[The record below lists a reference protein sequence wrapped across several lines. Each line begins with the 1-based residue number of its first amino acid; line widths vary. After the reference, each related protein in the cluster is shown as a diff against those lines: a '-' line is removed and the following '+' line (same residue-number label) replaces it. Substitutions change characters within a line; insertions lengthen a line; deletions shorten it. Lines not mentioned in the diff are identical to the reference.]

1 MSKKPVIAM
10 LGSFP
15 LYVADAQ
22 YPQNGW
28 HSATWLAAL
37 YELLGENHQ
46 YDIHWITF
54 AKGCRRRVFEK
65 NGQTFHVLPAYSL
78 KYAQKTNYLYARWQ
92 MRRELR
98 RIHPDLVHVWGT
110 ENRYAACGADFKGKK
125 ILSMQGVL
133 SAYVERSPMPGF
145 MRIQAQKESTWL
157 SQYNLISSESDW
169 GVDCSR
175 KIAPEAR
182 FVRWEYA
189 ARSEFFQIKRNV
201 ADSPVCLY
209 GGSDSEVKDV
219 DSLITA
225 FSDPRL
231 AHVELRLAG
240 VSPERRP
247 NLPSNIRALGGL
259 PKELLMSELS
269 SAWCL
274 VHPSLADT
282 SPNIVKEARVV
293 GIPVVTTTECGGKQ
307 YVEDGKS
314 GFIIKP
320 KDVEA
325 LIQSVSAVTKDR
337 RTAEQMGL
345 YGREEC
351 RTLLSRET
359 MLKGLCSMYEQLLAE

>member
-1 MSKKPVIAM
+1 M

-54 AKGCRRRVFEK
+54 AKGCRRRVFDK

-98 RIHPDLVHVWGT
+98 RIHPDLVHAWGT

-133 SAYVERSPMPGF
+133 SACVERAPMAPF
-145 MRIQAQKESTWL
+145 MQKQAAKESRWIKNYDL
-157 SQYNLISSESDW
+157 VSSESEW
-169 GVDCSR
+169 GKECIQRLVPGLNVS
-175 KIAPEAR
+175 
-182 FVRWEYA
+182 RWEYA
-189 ARSEFFQIKRNV
+189 VREAFFACPRELSER
-201 ADSPVCLY
+201 PVCLF
-209 GGSDSEVKDV
+209 GGSDMPLKGV
-219 DSLITA
+219 DTLIAA